1 MTAATLP
8 ALPKRYLTIRQTA
21 QTYPA
26 MTEGALRFLRF
37 NGSNNGF
44 DSCVLN
50 VGRRVLIDADL
61 FEKWLDSHK
70 AGV

>member
-1 MTAATLP
+1 MTELQQPTQ
-8 ALPKRYLTIRQTA
+8 RRFLTVRQAA

-26 MTEGALRFLRF
+26 MTEGALRWLRF
-37 NGSNNGF
+37 NGSKNGF

-61 FEKWLDSHK
+61 FEKWLDGHK
-70 AGV
+70 AGA